1 MTTTTLNPK
10 LNLLENMSAALTSPR
25 IKSPVLHVAA
35 GRRPAGIRVVV
46 PSRRE
51 PLVRPRSSLGR
62 RLDGI
67 AESMREHLL
76 RGTLILAAVGG
87 LTWLAFLTLQFFL
100 AWQGLVSGL
109 RLALA

>member
-1 MTTTTLNPK
+1 MNTTTLNSK

-25 IKSPVLHVAA
+25 VKSPVLHLPPST
-35 GRRPAGIRVVV
+35 RPARIRIAV

-51 PLVRPRSSLGR
+51 LLIRPRSSMGR

-67 AESMREHLL
+67 AQDLREHLL